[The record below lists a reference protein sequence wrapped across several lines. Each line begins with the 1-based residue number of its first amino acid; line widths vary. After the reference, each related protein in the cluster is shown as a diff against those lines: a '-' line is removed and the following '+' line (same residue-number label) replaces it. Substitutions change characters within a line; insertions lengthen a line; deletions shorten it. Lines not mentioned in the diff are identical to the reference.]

1 MADSSTVPALTRS
14 LALLRLLGSRAAP
27 VPAAALA
34 RELGLPR
41 STTYHLLAVLEREGF
56 VVHLPEART
65 YGLGVA
71 VFELGSAYLRHEP
84 LERLARP
91 LLVRLVA
98 RVDGTAHLGV
108 LHGAQTLYLLKEGS
122 RGTAVLVTDVG
133 VRLPAH
139 LTASGRAM
147 LAALPRAQ
155 VRALYPSAASF
166 VDRTGAGPATPGE
179 LRSLLGREAAQGW
192 STEDGHVT
200 AGIASVAAAVVDPT
214 GRPVAAVG
222 VSFPSAER
230 PGAGARTALAVDV
243 VATADALSRR
253 LGPRA
258 VPRRAPDTR
267 R

>member
-1 MADSSTVPALTRS
+1 MPDTMSSSDVPALARS
-14 LALLRLLGSRAAP
+14 LALLRLLASRATP
-27 VPAAALA
+27 VPAATLA
-34 RELGLPR
+34 RELELPR
-41 STTYHLLAVLEREGF
+41 STTYHLLAVLEQEGF
-56 VVHLPEART
+56 VVHLPEARA

-71 VFELGSAYLRHEP
+71 VFELGLAYLRHDP

-91 LLVRLVA
+91 LLVRLVD
-98 RVDGTAHLGV
+98 RVGGTAHLGV
-108 LHGAQTLYLLKEGS
+108 LHGPETLYLLKEAPRGS
-122 RGTAVLVTDVG
+122 VALVTDVG

-139 LTASGRAM
+139 LTASGRSI

-166 VDRTGAGPATPGE
+166 VDRTGLGPRTPGQLRE
-179 LRSLLGREAAQGW
+179 LLAAEAARGW

-200 AGIASVAAAVVDPT
+200 SGIASVAAAARDGT

-222 VSFPSAER
+222 VTFASDRRPSAADR
-230 PGAGARTALAVDV
+230 ADLAADV

-253 LGPRA
+253 LGRA
-258 VPRRAPDTR
+258 GDTR